1 MKKILGLMLSTTLL
15 ATTVACSSSS
25 TSETKDVE
33 LNTVSM
39 WGGENT
45 SAEIYQEIITDFET
59 ETGITVNDKSEGSSE
74 EWKTSVRTDFQV
86 DNEPDVLFYFTGSEA
101 EPMIEAG
108 QLVDIETIREE
119 YPEYGKNISNSAMSF
134 MKEKDGLS
142 YALPVRGFW
151 EGLIVNE
158 DLFEEYGLELP
169 TTWDSFITAITTF
182 ATTDITPVAVSFSD
196 EPHYWIEHLIL
207 AYGGMEGHQETLVP
221 GEDAPTSWVEGL
233 NLLTELHS
241 LGAFADN
248 ASSTTATDAKQLFS
262 DKQAAMLVEGSWAT
276 SKIEDQEN
284 TTVIPFPSYTT
295 NKKEATDI
303 VGGFS
308 SGFYI
313 TKKAWDDPE
322 KRDVAVQ
329 FVEAMTS
336 NESIEKFASVGGA
349 PAASITVSTELT
361 PLQADGV
368 QMSSD
373 ATNIVMP
380 IDSRINKVA
389 WEYIVA
395 QIPAI
400 VEGTT
405 DARQV
410 LDHAANLN
418 NE

>member
-1 MKKILGLMLSTTLL
+1 MKKMLGLMLSTALL
-15 ATTVACSSSS
+15 ATTTACSSSS
-25 TSETKDVE
+25 TSDVE

-45 SAEIYQEIITDFET
+45 SAEIYQDIITDFET
-59 ETGITVNDKSEGSSE
+59 ETGITVNDESEGSSE
-74 EWKTSVRTDFQV
+74 EWKVSVRTDFQV
-86 DNEPDVLFYFTGSEA
+86 GNEPDVLFYFTGSEA

-108 QLVDIETIREE
+108 QLVDIETIRSE
-119 YPEYGKNISNSAMSF
+119 YPDYGKNISNSAMSF
-134 MKEKDGLS
+134 MEEKDGLS

-151 EGLIVNE
+151 EGLLVNE

-169 TTWDSFITAITTF
+169 TTWDSFITAIETF
-182 ATTDITPVAVSFSD
+182 AATDITPLAASFSD
-196 EPHYWIEHLIL
+196 EPHYLIEHLIL
-207 AYGGMEGHQETLVP
+207 AYGGVEEHQKTLVP
-221 GEDAPTSWVEGL
+221 SEVAPTSWVEGL
-233 NLLTELHS
+233 DLLTELDS

-248 ASSTTATDAKQLFS
+248 VSSTTESDAKQLFI
-262 DKQAAMLVEGSWAT
+262 DKKAAMLVEGSWLT
-276 SKIEDQEN
+276 SKITDQEN
-284 TTVIPFPSYTT
+284 TTVISFPSYTT

-322 KRDVAVQ
+322 KRDAAVQ
-329 FVEAMTS
+329 FVETMTS
-336 NESIEKFASVGGA
+336 NESIEKFASAGGA
-349 PAASITVSTELT
+349 PAASVNVSTELT
-361 PLQADGV
+361 PVQADGV

-380 IDSRINKVA
+380 IDSRINKIA
-389 WEYIVA
+389 WEYIIDN
-395 QIPAI
+395 IPAI

-405 DARQV
+405 DSRQV